1 MPGSLRIR
9 RAGAADAA
17 AIADILRRAFAEF
30 EPLYTPQGFAATTP
44 DEFQVRRRLDEGPAW
59 LALREDAIAGTAA
72 AVLQGEK
79 GLYVRGVAVLPS
91 ARGCGIAE
99 ALMNEVENFARDQGC
114 SRMFLTTTPFL
125 ESAIRLY
132 ERIGFR
138 RIPDGSA
145 DLFGTPL
152 LKMAKDWNPHIQ

>member
-1 MPGSLRIR
+1 MGCSLRIR
-9 RAGAADAA
+9 RADITDSA
-17 AIADILRRAFAEF
+17 AIADVLRRAFLEF
-30 EPLYTPQGFAATTP
+30 ESLYTPQGFAATTP
-44 DEFQVRRRLDEGPAW
+44 DEFQIRPRIEEGPAW
-59 LALREDAIAGTAA
+59 VALWQDEIAGTAA

-99 ALMNEVENFARDQGC
+99 AMMQEVERFARNEGC

-125 ESAIRLY
+125 DSAIRLY

-138 RIPDGSA
+138 CTGHA

-152 LKMAKDWNPHIQ
+152 LKMAKDWNKQIQ